1 MFFAGL
7 DFCFDADM
15 ITTVFSVI
23 GRKFMKKYVEYGVV
37 IVVAALLGCA
47 ICCGCCCK
55 KGAKIAVVDVQRI
68 VAQSAPV
75 AELRQDMQGQ
85 MSNLQAWV
93 NASNEQIE
101 KESSQEKKDA
111 LTKQYQ
117 EELMQKQQV
126 IQKNYAERLQK
137 LDSELTKIIEKTA
150 AQEGISITLV
160 KGSVAAGG
168 VDITEK
174 VIAKLSK

>member
-1 MFFAGL
+1 MN
-7 DFCFDADM
+7 
-15 ITTVFSVI
+15 
-23 GRKFMKKYVEYGVV
+23 KFVEYIIV

-55 KGAKIAVVDVQRI
+55 KGSKIAVVDVQKVVSMSR
-68 VAQSAPV
+68 PV

-93 NASNEQIE
+93 NDSNAKINQ
-101 KESSQEKKDA
+101 ESSQEKKDE

-117 EELMQKQQV
+117 EELLQKQQL
-126 IQKNYAERLQK
+126 IQRDYAEKLQK
-137 LDSELTKIIEKTA
+137 LDDDLTKIIEATA
-150 AQEGISITLV
+150 KEEGLSITLV

-168 VDITEK
+168 TDITDK

>member
-1 MFFAGL
+1 
-7 DFCFDADM
+7 
-15 ITTVFSVI
+15 
-23 GRKFMKKYVEYGVV
+23 MKKYVEYVVV

-47 ICCGCCCK
+47 ICCGCCK
-55 KGAKIAVVDVQRI
+55 KGSKIAVVDVQKI
-68 VAQSAPV
+68 VSMSRPV

-93 NASNEQIE
+93 NASNAQIE
-101 KESSQEKKDA
+101 KEGSQEKKDA

-117 EELMQKQQV
+117 EELMNKQQA
-126 IQKNYAERLQK
+126 IQKDYAEKLQK
-137 LDSELTKIIEKTA
+137 LDADLTKIIETTA
-150 AQEGISITLV
+150 KGEGLGITLV

-168 VDITEK
+168 TDITDK

>member
-1 MFFAGL
+1 
-7 DFCFDADM
+7 
-15 ITTVFSVI
+15 
-23 GRKFMKKYVEYGVV
+23 MKKYVEYVVV

-47 ICCGCCCK
+47 ICCGSCK
-55 KGAKIAVVDVQRI
+55 KSSKIAVVDVQKI
-68 VAQSAPV
+68 VSMSRPV

-93 NASNEQIE
+93 NASNAQIE
-101 KESSQEKKDA
+101 KEGSQEKKDA

-117 EELMQKQQV
+117 EELMNKQQA
-126 IQKNYAERLQK
+126 IQKDYAEKLQK
-137 LDSELTKIIEKTA
+137 LDADLTKIIETTA
-150 AQEGISITLV
+150 KEEGLGITLV

-168 VDITEK
+168 TDITDK

>member
-1 MFFAGL
+1 
-7 DFCFDADM
+7 
-15 ITTVFSVI
+15 
-23 GRKFMKKYVEYGVV
+23 MKKYVEYVVV

-47 ICCGCCCK
+47 ICCGCCK
-55 KGAKIAVVDVQRI
+55 KSSRIAVVDVQKI
-68 VAQSAPV
+68 VSMSRPV

-93 NASNEQIE
+93 NASNAQIE
-101 KESSQEKKDA
+101 KEGSQEKKDA

-117 EELMQKQQV
+117 EELMNKQQA
-126 IQKNYAERLQK
+126 IQKDYAEKLQK
-137 LDSELTKIIEKTA
+137 LDADLTKIIETTA
-150 AQEGISITLV
+150 KEEGLGITLV

-168 VDITEK
+168 TDITDK

>member
-1 MFFAGL
+1 
-7 DFCFDADM
+7 
-15 ITTVFSVI
+15 
-23 GRKFMKKYVEYGVV
+23 MKKYVEYVVV

-47 ICCGCCCK
+47 ICCGCCK
-55 KGAKIAVVDVQRI
+55 KSSKIAVVDVQKI
-68 VAQSAPV
+68 VSMSRPV

-93 NASNEQIE
+93 NASNAQIE
-101 KESSQEKKDA
+101 KEGSQEKKDA

-117 EELMQKQQV
+117 EELMNKQQA
-126 IQKNYAERLQK
+126 IQKDYAEKLQK
-137 LDSELTKIIEKTA
+137 LDADLTKIIETTA
-150 AQEGISITLV
+150 KEEGLGITLV

-168 VDITEK
+168 TDITDK